1 MLDPDIPPEAE
12 EEAEGAVGV
21 ALIVA
26 APDATV
32 NNMAASIPR
41 PWIIAIEQP

>member
-21 ALIVA
+21 ALTVA
-26 APDATV
+26 DPDGTAS
-32 NNMAASIPR
+32 NMAESIPL
-41 PWIIAIEQP
+41 PWTIAIEPP